1 LKDDRLYKG
10 EGNTTQ
16 ADLPGNLRMMTD
28 PFTSAERAIL
38 APYVTSVETPI
49 YAPQTLPQQVVAVL
63 FAYYSRRRDT
73 LQRHPLKLMQD
84 QDLDIEA
91 RQGMLAGEESELSEA
106 RERARQFHEKWVV
119 GYGHASVAEH
129 AVVHLAVEDV
139 SIVVTK
145 IIEDNRLASY
155 TEKSTRY
162 VLFDDD
168 KFYRVP
174 RLMHSPY
181 ASLYEDTVRFLLKT
195 YVTLVPQLVEHIK
208 VAVPRRAGQ
217 SERAHDTACRAKAY
231 DILRYLIPA
240 STLTNLGV
248 TINARALEHLL
259 TKLLSH
265 PLDEAR
271 HIGVLMKQEAAKIV
285 PTLLKY
291 AEPNAY
297 MAETDQA
304 LRQLGREVL
313 TRDTVV
319 DTPAVTLV
327 HYPDDAEEQL
337 TAAVLYSYS
346 HLPWRQVLE
355 QVSKLSATR
364 RQDIIDESL
373 KRRGQHDQPLR
384 ALEHL
389 SYTFDIVLD
398 FGAFRDIQRHRMATQ
413 TRQDLSIDYGYS
425 LPEEIITYGLHQPFV
440 DCMARAADA
449 YTHIAEEFP
458 LEAQYVLPLAY
469 RVRVLFTWN
478 LRELFHFIQLRSA
491 KQGHPSYRS
500 IAQLVYREL
509 ERIHPA
515 LARYIGVDLAD
526 YPLGRL

>member
-1 LKDDRLYKG
+1 VTNAFNR
-10 EGNTTQ
+10 E
-16 ADLPGNLRMMTD
+16 
-28 PFTSAERAIL
+28 ERALL

-49 YAPQTLPQQVVAVL
+49 YGLKNLPEEVVAVL
-63 FAYYSRRRDT
+63 FAYYSRSRDT
-73 LQRHPLKLMQD
+73 LRRNLLKLMQD
-84 QDLDIEA
+84 QDIALEA
-91 RQGMLAGEESELSEA
+91 RRGAGAGQESDLSEA
-106 RERARQFHEKWVV
+106 REKAKQFHEKWVV

-139 SIVVTK
+139 SIVATK

-181 ASLYEDTVRFLLKT
+181 ASLYEDAVRFLLKT

-208 VAVPRRAGQ
+208 GAVPRRAAQ

-240 STLTNLGV
+240 STLTNLGM

-265 PLDEAR
+265 PLEEAR
-271 HIGVLMKQEAAKIV
+271 HMGVLMKQEATKIV

-291 AEPNAY
+291 ANQNAY

-304 LRQLGREVL
+304 LRQLSREIL
-313 TRDTVV
+313 TSDTLA

-327 HYPDDAEEQL
+327 QYPDDAEEQL
-337 TAAVLYSYS
+337 TAALLYSYS
-346 HLPWRQVLE
+346 HLAWRQVLE
-355 QVSKLSATR
+355 QVSKLSASR
-364 RQDIIDESL
+364 RQDIIDEYL
-373 KRRGQHDQPLR
+373 KRRGPHDQPLR

-398 FGAFRDIQRHRMATQ
+398 FGAYRDIQRHRMATQ

-425 LPEEIITYGLHQPFV
+425 LPEEIITYGLQQPFV
-440 DCMARAADA
+440 DCMNRAAEA
-449 YTHIAEEFP
+449 YTRIAEEFP

-500 IAQLVYREL
+500 IAQQVYREL
-509 ERIHPA
+509 ERVHPA
-515 LARYIGVDLAD
+515 LAQYIRVDLAD
-526 YPLGRL
+526 YPLSRL